1 MAGEPANPA
10 ADASPTDRIMN
21 EMVCRIT
28 GTPGAGMTGLPAQ
41 SYAWK
46 VEWSYHVAF
55 ELRSFICGEDDK
67 EIRQFKSLHRCGG
80 R

>member
-1 MAGEPANPA
+1 
-10 ADASPTDRIMN
+10 
-21 EMVCRIT
+21 
-28 GTPGAGMTGLPAQ
+28 MTGLPAQ